1 MYFIQLSVSNLKV
14 ITVISECIQ
23 SCQRHLR
30 AIVTYYIGQY
40 VAYCV
45 AALDIKMS
53 VKCSWFCWA
62 AQGEG
67 RFDLAS
73 KFVFTQLRDLKY
85 RGH

>member
-1 MYFIQLSVSNLKV
+1 MYFVQLSVSNLKV

-45 AALDIKMS
+45 AALDVKMS
-53 VKCSWFCWA
+53 VKCSVLL
-62 AQGEG
+62 GER
-67 RFDLAS
+67 RFDPSS
-73 KFVFTQLRDLKY
+73 KFVFTQLLD
-85 RGH
+85 